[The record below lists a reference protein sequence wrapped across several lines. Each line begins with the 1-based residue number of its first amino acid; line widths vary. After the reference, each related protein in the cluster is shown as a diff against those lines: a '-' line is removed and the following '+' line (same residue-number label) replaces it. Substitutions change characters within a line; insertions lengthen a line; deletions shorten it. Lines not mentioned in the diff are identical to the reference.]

1 MYKKEYVSI
10 EEAMR
15 IGKGKVALRGWV
27 YRERG
32 SSKVKFI
39 VLRDSTDIIQ
49 CVFERKKFEK
59 QWGEIDKLQI
69 EASVKIS
76 GTIKKDKRAPTNFE
90 IDVDEIEIV
99 GTSENFPINKY
110 QSEEFL
116 LDVRNLAIRSR
127 KLSASLKIR
136 STVMGALHEYI
147 RSLGYTE
154 VEAPSFSGETSEG
167 GSEVFKFNYFGKTAH
182 LTQSWQFYA
191 ENLVSAFEKVYAMAP
206 SFRAEKSKTSRH
218 LTEFWHFEVEAAW
231 ADMEEIIT
239 VAEGCVQNVIKNVLI
254 KNKKELETLKLNKNR
269 LEKIEIPFP
278 RITYRKAIEKLSE
291 EGYNIKYGDDF
302 GAKEEKRLAEYFN
315 NFVIVTNYPLEILKF
330 YHGEDPKNPGLG
342 LNFNILAPSIGE
354 VIDGSQREPDLN
366 KIIERLKKAKINL
379 GKSDWYLDSRR
390 YGSVPHAGF
399 GLGVERLVQWICN
412 LDNIKNA
419 IPFPRTMTRL
429 TP

>member
-1 MYKKEYVSI
+1 MNRFFY
-10 EEAMR
+10 A
-15 IGKGKVALRGWV
+15 
-27 YRERG
+27 
-32 SSKVKFI
+32 VKANNNA
-39 VLRDSTDIIQ
+39 
-49 CVFERKKFEK
+49 
-59 QWGEIDKLQI
+59 EI
-69 EASVKIS
+69 
-76 GTIKKDKRAPTNFE
+76 
-90 IDVDEIEIV
+90 
-99 GTSENFPINKY
+99 
-110 QSEEFL
+110 
-116 LDVRNLAIRSR
+116 
-127 KLSASLKIR
+127 LK
-136 STVMGALHEYI
+136 
-147 RSLGYTE
+147 
-154 VEAPSFSGETSEG
+154 
-167 GSEVFKFNYFGKTAH
+167 
-182 LTQSWQFYA
+182 QFYA

-342 LNFNILAPSIGE
+342 LNFNILAPGIGE